1 MKRLNIKNIPAERLS
16 QRVFYVLVGLCVV
29 VFGLFYMV
37 GYDIPY
43 VFNPD
48 ITAPMFTGVVLDT
61 MYVLFLLALACAIW
75 SAIKGFSVSGKS
87 DGTENNV
94 PYRAISHAVFVGTA
108 VILLLA
114 LLFGSSKEMVVN
126 GSLFANKF
134 LLKLSDMFIYTIGI
148 LLFVAFAAVVFGFTR
163 YYRKK

>member
-1 MKRLNIKNIPAERLS
+1 M
-16 QRVFYVLVGLCVV
+16 
-29 VFGLFYMV
+29 
-37 GYDIPY
+37 
-43 VFNPD
+43 
-48 ITAPMFTGVVLDT
+48 
-61 MYVLFLLALACAIW
+61 
-75 SAIKGFSVSGKS
+75 
-87 DGTENNV
+87 
-94 PYRAISHAVFVGTA
+94 FVGTA

-148 LLFVAFAAVVFGFTR
+148 LLFLAFAAVVFGFTR